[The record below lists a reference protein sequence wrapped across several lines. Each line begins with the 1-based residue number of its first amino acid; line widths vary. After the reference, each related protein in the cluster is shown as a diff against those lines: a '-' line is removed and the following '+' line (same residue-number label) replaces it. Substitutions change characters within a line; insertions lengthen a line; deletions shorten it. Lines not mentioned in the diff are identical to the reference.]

1 MVHYKT
7 SNAFQVRKLD
17 FHRYDSSLVKS
28 QREDFHD
35 MFSAETLKRE
45 KDGDLSVVFC
55 LTYNDLHIRN
65 KYGQNLVDSDDLQ
78 VYAKSSAWHKW
89 LCRNVGYS
97 FDFVS
102 VGEFGNG
109 GKSHSG
115 FSKRGKGQNPHF
127 HCVGWFHKFY
137 GYDDSYVNFLLRRKL
152 FGENSH
158 ETWVTRSTYDL
169 LCLFLR
175 LGWQNNL
182 VDCIEDYA
190 SDRLLQTCGLG
201 FVSLDGKI
209 KYSVRAGSYISKY
222 IGKDMRGL
230 QMSSYHTSFNQ
241 SLYSVLCDSV
251 RESFSTRFDDNFK
264 FYQANIPAIVSV
276 YFHSPFAFRRYSSN
290 TWYRPFLD
298 FCRKQVSVFGRDFSS
313 HLQFFDGWFAEIVE
327 SFCYQ
332 FNEDMN
338 GRYSP
343 KLRKFRGFGY
353 SLLDTANLE
362 NGTYTFENKRG
373 QMVTRLLPPSLAR
386 HAYYRFE
393 RYPNP
398 DVTAKSKYL
407 VRYYL
412 NTQGRLHISRTSD
425 IVYQRNFFVA
435 RRLLGD
441 EKRAEMAA
449 IVKTF
454 LSTWNPTSELYKSYR
469 LHDLLTQFDVAK
481 SFWLAAHQYISI
493 APDTEHRVFVDIL
506 VRIREQYPDVY
517 ADFVALDRERLRM
530 RNDKNEKDSEYVA
543 SWLKLYDSEDA
554 HNSTY

>member
-1 MVHYKT
+1 MKHYIT

-17 FHRYDSSLVKS
+17 FHRYDASLVKS

-55 LTYNDLHIRN
+55 LTYNDLHLRN

-78 VYAKSSAWHKW
+78 VFAKSSAWHKW

-115 FSKRGKGQNPHF
+115 FSSRGKGQNPHF
-127 HCVGWFHKFY
+127 HCVGWFHKF
-137 GYDDSYVNFLLRRKL
+137 GFFTDDIVNFRLRRKL
-152 FGENSH
+152 FGMNTSESFFK
-158 ETWVTRSTYDL
+158 RSTYDL
-169 LCLFLR
+169 LCLYLR
-175 LGWQNNL
+175 LAWQNNL
-182 VDCIEDYA
+182 VDNIEDYA
-190 SDRLLQTCGLG
+190 SERLLQTCGLG

-264 FYQANIPAIVSV
+264 YYKANIPAIVSV

-313 HLQFFDGWFAEIVE
+313 HLQFFDGWFAKIVE

-353 SLLDTANLE
+353 SLLDDADLDA
-362 NGTYTFENKRG
+362 GTYTFMNKRG

-386 HAYYRFE
+386 HAYYKFE
-393 RYPNP
+393 KFPNP
-398 DVTAKSKYL
+398 DVTAKSKYI

-412 NTQGRLHISRTSD
+412 NAVGRSHLD
-425 IVYQRNFFVA
+425 FIVQESYSRNFVVA

-454 LSTWNPTSELYKSYR
+454 LSTWNPTAELYRSYR
-469 LHDLLTQFDVAK
+469 LWNLITDYHVAK
-481 SFWLAAHQYISI
+481 SYWLAAHQYMTVI
-493 APDTEHRVFVDIL
+493 PTDENRVFVDVL
-506 VRIREQYPDVY
+506 GRIREQFPDVY
-517 ADFVALDRERLRM
+517 ADYVALDRERLRM
-530 RNDKNEKDSEYVA
+530 RNDKNVKDSEYCV
-543 SWLKLYDSEDA
+543 SWLKTYDADDA
-554 HNSTY
+554 HNSNY